1 MSKRCLNIAFM
12 QDMQNKGNTTIG
24 MKLHNALN
32 LVTFDFSEL
41 FITTASG
48 HTKETLHV
56 SGKLHIM

>member
-1 MSKRCLNIAFM
+1 M